1 MLLLLTALL
10 LSRVGPEKTSELKGA
25 AGPIWGSRDHQA
37 ALHYLLARGR
47 ACADHAGTV
56 SDAWALCDVILGLA
70 QGRFPDASKWTVQ
83 LGELTLYPYR
93 VTDIFVHPG
102 AKRHSHDIALLRLA
116 SPVTYTK
123 YIQPVCVEASSSFS
137 SSSSSLFLHR
147 PDCWVT
153 GWGPLRENLTS
164 LPPPYH
170 LQEVQVTILNNTRCN
185 YLFRQPTVLSRIKG
199 SMFCASAEDGSAD
212 SCKGDSGGPL
222 VCDLD
227 GVWYQIGIVSWGV
240 GCGRPNRPGVYTN
253 ISQHIHWI
261 QQIMAHSGSP
271 KLDLSP
277 LLLLFTVPWTPQFV
291 GPT

>member
-1 MLLLLTALL
+1 M
-10 LSRVGPEKTSELKGA
+10 SPFCSTSGRGCSQK
-25 AGPIWGSRDHQA
+25 SRDHQA

-83 LGELTLYPYR
+83 L
-93 VTDIFVHPG
+93 
-102 AKRHSHDIALLRLA
+102 A
-116 SPVTYTK
+116 
-123 YIQPVCVEASSSFS
+123 
-137 SSSSSLFLHR
+137 
-147 PDCWVT
+147 
-153 GWGPLRENLTS
+153 S